1 MSNNLTDSAR
11 NGASINGSAPR
22 TPPVGSADDCHAAML
37 RHHERLRV
45 QKTPREPVAPV
56 TLEPTT
62 PPRAGGDI
70 LYGARAIAM
79 YIFPDDYANDPIST
93 RRRVFHLWPY
103 YRDRNEKAG
112 FFKLKGALCLSR
124 TQWRAFHGLD

>member
-1 MSNNLTDSAR
+1 MPNNLTDSTR
-11 NGASINGSAPR
+11 NGASINERARR
-22 TPPVGSADDCHAAML
+22 TAPVGSADDCHAAML

-45 QKTPREPVAPV
+45 QKTPQEPVAPV
-56 TLEPTT
+56 TPEPTT
-62 PPRAGGDI
+62 PSRPGGDI

-79 YIFPDDYANDPIST
+79 YIFPDDYANDPRRA
-93 RRRVFHLWPY
+93 RRRVFNLWTY